1 MVMLGWQDD
10 GTMGPNINSSVLP
23 PKPGSTAALARQ
35 ANSGGIGAALAQQ
48 KLQNR
53 NRQLQQQLDNKVLQ
67 QVQPQQIAKAAPKV
81 EVPGTG
87 ANRGA
92 VGSLGASSGMGVAG
106 NAEAGLLGSVNTEVQ
121 NDDNLLPYQKV

>member
-1 MVMLGWQDD
+1 MVMMGLQDD
-10 GTMGPNINSSVLP
+10 GTMGPKINTSIIP

-53 NRQLQQQLDNKVLQ
+53 QSAGQQ
-67 QVQPQQIAKAAPKV
+67 ASTPK
-81 EVPGTG
+81 EETPTG

-92 VGSLGASSGMGVAG
+92 VGSLGTSSGIGTAG
-106 NAEAGLLGSVNTEVQ
+106 TSQAGLVGSVNTEVQ
-121 NDDNLLPYQKV
+121 NDDVLLPYQKI

>member
-1 MVMLGWQDD
+1 MVMIGWQDD
-10 GTMGPNINSSVLP
+10 GTMGPNISTSVIP

-53 NRQLQQQLDNKVLQ
+53 QSSGQQ
-67 QVQPQQIAKAAPKV
+67 ASTPK
-81 EVPGTG
+81 EEKPGTG

-92 VGSLGASSGMGVAG
+92 VGSLGTASGLGTAG
-106 NAEAGLLGSVNTEVQ
+106 TSQAGLVGSVNTEVQ
-121 NDDNLLPYQKV
+121 NDDVLLPYQKL